1 MPEKQDEFDDD
12 TNDSDDFLSI
22 DGNAG
27 ASSRDM
33 RDTDQILRELIQ
45 RSRQVL
51 SPPATTA
58 QPAPA
63 ALPKQKRRSTHSI
76 NIDTDMIETRADG
89 SHVVFMGDAE
99 IWDGADLALL
109 RETFVYLYHQ
119 ARSRSFGV
127 DMSFVKYAPS
137 GFFGML
143 CDWREMGVE
152 VRLYAPQPAIANT
165 VWFKQFFT
173 AVGGDGVYV
182 MH

>member
-1 MPEKQDEFDDD
+1 MPEKQYEFDDD
-12 TNDSDDFLSI
+12 AHDSDDFLSI

-33 RDTDQILRELIQ
+33 RDTDRILRELIQ

-51 SPPATTA
+51 SPPAATA

-76 NIDTDMIETRADG
+76 SIDTDMIETQADG

-119 ARSRSFGV
+119 AQSRSFGV

-143 CDWREMGVE
+143 YDWYQNGVE
-152 VRLYAPQPAIANT
+152 IRLYAPQQEIINMR
-165 VWFKQFFT
+165 WFQEYFSST
-173 AVGGDGVYV
+173 GDGTYS
-182 MH
+182 MHS